1 MNFLGNIWFCPI
13 IELGYFLLKL
23 LNSMCLDGFSVQFFE
38 HQCKDNPNL
47 NNVNC
52 QPQQFKIHGMIA
64 CSNKMQAFFWRMLQ
78 ISSNAFHSIG
88 NGSLFI
94 QILCVLL
101 IRPASAFFC
110 YLGQAPISSMMP
122 KVESDFFAQLQY
134 LQAAALSKVSRRCFQ
149 SNIMGHL

>member
-1 MNFLGNIWFCPI
+1 MQGQSKLEQCQLPTPI
-13 IELGYFLLKL
+13 AQDSW
-23 LNSMCLDGFSVQFFE
+23 NDCLFE
-38 HQCKDNPNL
+38 QN
-47 NNVNC
+47 
-52 QPQQFKIHGMIA
+52 A
-64 CSNKMQAFFWRMLQ
+64 SYFWRMLQ

-101 IRPASAFFC
+101 IRPASAFIC
-110 YLGQAPISSMMP
+110 YPGQAPISSMMP
-122 KVESDFFAQLQY
+122 KVESDFFAWLQY